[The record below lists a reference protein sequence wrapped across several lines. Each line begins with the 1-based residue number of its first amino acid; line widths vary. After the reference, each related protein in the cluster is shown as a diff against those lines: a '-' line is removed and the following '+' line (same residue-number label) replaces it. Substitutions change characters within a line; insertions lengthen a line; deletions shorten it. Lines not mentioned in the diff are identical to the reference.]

1 MQNNE
6 SNIYWH
12 NPSVIME
19 DRWRA
24 NGYKGCL
31 LWFTGLSASGKST
44 IAHALCKYLIKLGI
58 NSYVL
63 DGDNVRH
70 GLNKDLGFSP
80 EDRKENIRRIGEVS
94 KLFIDAGLIIMT
106 AFISPY
112 REDRNNI
119 RKLLKDGEFIEV
131 FVKCTLQECERR
143 DPKGI
148 YKRAKAGEI
157 KEFTGISAPY
167 EEPENPEIILKTD
180 TMSIEEC
187 TKMLFDYL
195 VKNEYIQAHRYTNET
210 NGNALKIIGKKKA

>member
-1 MQNNE
+1 MEKNNL
-6 SNIYWH
+6 YWH
-12 NPSVIME
+12 KPSVIME
-19 DRWRA
+19 DRWKA
-24 NGYKGCL
+24 NGYRGCL

-44 IAHALCKYLIKLGI
+44 IAHDLCRHLLELGI

-80 EDRKENIRRIGEVS
+80 EHRKENIRRIGEVS

-112 REDRNNI
+112 REDRSNI
-119 RKLLKDGEFIEV
+119 RKLLKEGEFIEV
-131 FVKCTLQECERR
+131 YVKCSLQECERR

-167 EEPENPEIILKTD
+167 EEPENPEVILNTD
-180 TMSIEEC
+180 TLSIEAC
-187 TKMLFDYL
+187 TKKLFGHL
-195 VKNEYIQAHRYTNET
+195 VENGYIDAQKYI
-210 NGNALKIIGKKKA
+210 NGTKGHVIEEEKD